1 MPLAAS
7 LARMTE
13 ERPEATYG
21 DRIAEIYDERYADKF
36 ADDTAA
42 TVAFLKELAGPG
54 PALELG
60 IGTGRVAI
68 PLSEAGVE
76 VHGVDASE
84 ATVARM
90 RAKPGGDRIPVTMA
104 NFADFALET
113 KYRVVYVVFNTF
125 FGLLTQ
131 EEQVSGFRAVA
142 RHLDDGGVFVMQ
154 AFVPDVTRFDV
165 HNQRVSTE
173 SMTNEDVTLEVS
185 EHDPFGQRTDTAIVI
200 LSESGTRIY
209 PVKLRY
215 AYPSELDLMARLAG
229 LRLRERWAGWDR
241 SPYPGPAWNHVSV
254 WDRASQGVQDSGP
267 HATDG

>member
-1 MPLAAS
+1 MPPAAS
-7 LARMTE
+7 LARITE

-21 DRIAEIYDERYADKF
+21 DRIAEIYDERYAEKF
-36 ADDTAA
+36 ADDTVA
-42 TVAFLKELAGPG
+42 TVAFLEELAGPG
-54 PALELG
+54 PVLELG

-68 PLSEAGVE
+68 SLSEADVE
-76 VHGVDASE
+76 VHGIDASE
-84 ATVARM
+84 AMVARM
-90 RAKPGGDRIPVTMA
+90 RAKPGGDRIPVTIA
-104 NFADFALET
+104 GFADFSLET

-131 EEQVSGFRAVA
+131 DEQMSGFRAVT
-142 RHLDDGGVFVMQ
+142 RHLDDDGAFVMQ

-173 SMTNEDVTLEVS
+173 SLTTEDVILEVS

-215 AYPSELDLMARLAG
+215 AYPSELDLTARLAG

-254 WDRASQGVQDSGP
+254 WERDP
-267 HATDG
+267 HT